1 MKNLCLG
8 LLAAVTVAACEP
20 ALEGAGSTIA
30 PQIYEDPTAVLDLH
44 RNLMVF
50 DAHLDTP
57 ARFHA
62 ESYDFSARSHW
73 FDDGTQVD
81 LPRMKDGGLD
91 GGFWVIYIP
100 QGPLNE
106 ASYQIVRDT
115 AFLRQMSIREVAS
128 AYRDEI
134 ELAFSADQ
142 AEAIH
147 ESGKR
152 VMLQSMEN
160 AYPLGEDLSLLRTF
174 YHGGLRM
181 IGLVHFQ
188 NNQFADSATD
198 VSEAYGGLSALGE
211 ELVAESNRLGLI
223 IDASHASDQAL
234 RETLALST
242 TPIVLSHSGAN
253 AVYDHPRNV
262 PDDLLLDIAEAGGV
276 IHMNAFSQY
285 LAPLESTP
293 GRATAQGGL
302 RLKFGASVMDMT
314 PEVRKQYYYERQL
327 VDQKYP
333 PPRATFDQFMA
344 HVLHV
349 LDLVGPDHVGIG
361 ADWDGGGG
369 VEDMMDVSE
378 LPKITEALLEA
389 GYSLEDLQK
398 IWGGNLMRVLREVE
412 AAASEEVFSPPMVN

>member
-1 MKNLCLG
+1 MKKLGLG
-8 LLAAVTVAACEP
+8 LLAAVSVAACEP
-20 ALEGAGSTIA
+20 ALEGAGSQIG
-30 PQIYEDPTAVLDLH
+30 PQIYEDPTAVYDLH
-44 RNLMVF
+44 RSLMVL

-62 ESYDFSARSHW
+62 ESYNFSERSHW

-81 LPRMKDGGLD
+81 LPRMKEGGLD

-106 ASYQIVRDT
+106 QSYQIVRDN
-115 AFLRQMSIREVAS
+115 AFLRQMAIREVAS
-128 AYRDEI
+128 AYRDDI
-134 ELAFSADQ
+134 ELAFTADE
-142 AEAIH
+142 AEALH
-147 ESGKR
+147 ARGKR
-152 VMLQSMEN
+152 IMLQSMEN

-174 YHGGLRM
+174 YNGGLRM
-181 IGLVHFQ
+181 IGLVHFR

-198 VSEAYGGLSALGE
+198 SVELHGGLSELGE
-211 ELVAESNRLGLI
+211 ELLAEANRLGLI
-223 IDASHASDQAL
+223 IDASHASDEAL
-234 RETLALST
+234 RDTLALST

-262 PDDLLLDIAEAGGV
+262 PDDLLLEIAEAGGV
-276 IHMNAFSQY
+276 IHMNSFSRY
-285 LAPLESTP
+285 LAQIGTTP

-349 LDLVGPDHVGIG
+349 LELVGPDHVGIG

-369 VEDMMDVSE
+369 VTDMMDVSE

-389 GYSLEDLQK
+389 GYTREDLEK
-398 IWGGNLMRVLREVE
+398 IWGGNLMRVMREVE
-412 AAASEEVFSPPMVN
+412 AAATEVAFSPPMVN